1 LSDIDER
8 RLGDV
13 TVRIDRH
20 LCVGFG
26 DCIESAPEV
35 FELDGE
41 GIAVVRGEAPAVT
54 RERLVSACRSCPV
67 DALVVIDS
75 GGAQLAP

>member
-1 LSDIDER
+1 MSDIDER
-8 RLGDV
+8 LLGDV

-26 DCIESAPEV
+26 DCIDVAPEV

-41 GIAVVRGEAPAVT
+41 GIAVVKPEAEAVA
-54 RERLVSACRSCPV
+54 RERLISACKACPV
-67 DALVVIDS
+67 DALVVLDS
-75 GGAQLAP
+75 SGLQLAP

>member
-1 LSDIDER
+1 MSDIEER
-8 RLGDV
+8 RLGEF

-26 DCIESAPEV
+26 DCVELAPDV

-41 GIAVVRGEAPAVT
+41 GIAVVRGEAAPVA
-54 RERLVSACRSCPV
+54 REHLVAACQSCPV
-67 DALVVIDS
+67 DALVVLDAA
-75 GGAQLAP
+75 GVQLAP

>member
-1 LSDIDER
+1 MSDLVER
-8 RLGDV
+8 RVAGL

-26 DCIESAPEV
+26 DCVDEAPES

-41 GIAVVRGEAPAVT
+41 GIVAFRDGLDAAE
-54 RERLVSACRSCPV
+54 RDRLVRACESCPV
-67 DALVVIDS
+67 DALTVLDDE
-75 GGAQLAP
+75 GRQLAP